1 MTFEGIKN
9 GNAER
14 EEQGTSPVKVV
25 IIGVG
30 GGGSNAVDNMIAA
43 GVNVQQV
50 IFHTQCCHNF
60 RCLYTL
66 SAQFSRLR
74 NNTFKLIH
82 YHIFDDLFM
91 FKQRIKTSYFQV
103 DSHISGIFQI
113 FYCILINPDFPILFH
128 LQPVIR

>member
-43 GVNVQQV
+43 GVNVQQFMA
-50 IFHTQCCHNF
+50 INTDRQ
-60 RCLYTL
+60 
-66 SAQFSRLR
+66 ALR
-74 NNTFKLIH
+74 VSKA
-82 YHIFDDLFM
+82 M
-91 FKQRIKTSYFQV
+91 KRV
-103 DSHISGIFQI
+103 QI
-113 FYCILINPDFPILFH
+113 GANITKGYGDRKS
-128 LQPVIR
+128 VV